1 MENINAIIEIGSFS
15 IKTIIYSNLDNNP
28 KIEGIG
34 KSNTQGYNGNEIN
47 SFDEFIDSIKRSI
60 VQAEKQA
67 NCIIKECFVLFGNKS
82 IKINKFKNSIILD
95 GSIVENNDLR
105 KLSKVE
111 MKSNDNY
118 NQNLYRSHYQID
130 NDLITDNPLGISCN
144 KLSMISL
151 ISMIDKKQI
160 NIINN
165 IFQKLKIKIINFIDS
180 TTSYF
185 FYLKNKKISK
195 KNLILIDFGFNHINV
210 LLIKNKQLSFTKNLP
225 LGCRLISDDL
235 VKMLNISF
243 DFAEKL
249 KISTIDLHNDRNPS
263 IEIPVWEEFGNNIKN
278 KIEHNYV
285 KKIITSRLDEI
296 FNLVFK
302 ILPEDKNF
310 YSYLFT
316 GGGSKIKNFQSYF
329 RLKFGHDIQYLDP
342 PSSSGIPKVLNDSS
356 FMSIYCAYWLQTSKS
371 HKKEDFLKKI
381 DSFSNKIWYK
391 RFVDLL

>member
-1 MENINAIIEIGSFS
+1 MDNYQTIVEIGSFS
-15 IKTIIYSNLDNNP
+15 IKTIIYSENN
-28 KIEGIG
+28 KEFQIVGTG
-34 KSNTQGYNGNEIN
+34 KSKTQGYTGNEIEN
-47 SFDEFIDSIKRSI
+47 IDDFIHCIKNSI

-67 NCIIKECFVLFGNKS
+67 NYIIKDTYLLITNKS
-82 IKINKFKNSIILD
+82 INIKKIKKDLMLNGAII
-95 GSIVENNDLR
+95 EKNDLK
-105 KLSKVE
+105 KLSKINISKNE
-111 MKSNDNY
+111 NFY
-118 NQNLYRSHYQID
+118 QNLYTSHFLID
-130 NDLITDNPLGISCN
+130 DNFVTDNPIGLNSQ
-144 KLSMISL
+144 KLSIIYLLSL
-151 ISMIDKKQI
+151 IDGKQLKLL
-160 NIINN
+160 NN
-165 IFQKLKIKIINFIDS
+165 IFQKLQIKIINYLDS

-195 KNLILIDFGFNHINV
+195 KNLILIDFGFNHTNI
-210 LLIKNKQLSFTKNLP
+210 LMIKNKQLSFIKNLP
-225 LGCRLISDDL
+225 IGSRLISDDL
-235 VKMLNISF
+235 VKMLNVSF

-249 KISTIDLHNDRNPS
+249 KISTIDLHEDRNPT

-296 FNLVFK
+296 FNLIFK
-302 ILPEDKNF
+302 TLPDKKNF

-316 GGGSKIKNFQSYF
+316 GGGGRIKNFQSYF
-329 RLKFGHDIQYLDP
+329 RLKFGHDIQYLEP

>member
-1 MENINAIIEIGSFS
+1 MENINTIIEIGSFS
-15 IKTIIYSNLDNNP
+15 IKTIIYSNSEKNS

-47 SFDEFIDSIKRSI
+47 SFDEFIESIKKSL

-67 NCIIKECFVLFGNKS
+67 NLIIKECYVLLGNKS
-82 IKINKFKNSIILD
+82 IKINKFKNSLSLD

-105 KLSKVE
+105 KLSKLKI
-111 MKSNDNY
+111 KSQDNF
-118 NQNLYRSHYQID
+118 NQNFYTSHYQID

-165 IFQKLKIKIINFIDS
+165 IFQKLKIKIINYIDT

-195 KNLILIDFGFNHINV
+195 KNLILIDFGFNHINI
-210 LLIKNKQLSFTKNLP
+210 LMIKNKQLSFIKNLP
-225 LGCRLISDDL
+225 IGSRLISDDL
-235 VKMLNISF
+235 VKMLNVSF

-249 KISTIDLHNDRNPS
+249 KISTIDLHNDRNPT

-278 KIEHNYV
+278 KIEHNYI

-296 FNLVFK
+296 FNLIFK
-302 ILPEDKNF
+302 TLPDDKNF

-316 GGGSKIKNFQSYF
+316 GGGSRIKNFQSYF
-329 RLKFGHDIQYLDP
+329 RLKFGHDIQYLEP

-356 FMSIYCAYWLQTSKS
+356 FMSIYSAYWLQSSKS
-371 HKKEDFLKKI
+371 YKKEDFLKKI

>member
-1 MENINAIIEIGSFS
+1 MENIKTIIEIGSFS
-15 IKTIIYSNLDNNP
+15 IKTIIYSNLDNNS
-28 KIEGIG
+28 KIEGTG

-67 NCIIKECFVLFGNKS
+67 NFIIKECFVLLGNKS
-82 IKINKFKNSIILD
+82 IKIKKFKNSISLD

-105 KLSKVE
+105 KLSNVKIKFNE
-111 MKSNDNY
+111 NY
-118 NQNLYRSHYQID
+118 NQNLYTSHYQID

-144 KLSMISL
+144 KLSMISI

-195 KNLILIDFGFNHINV
+195 KNLILIDFGFNHINIIM
-210 LLIKNKQLSFTKNLP
+210 IKNKQLSFIKNLP
-225 LGCRLISDDL
+225 IGCRLISDDL
-235 VKMLNISF
+235 VKMLNVSF

-249 KISTIDLHNDRNPS
+249 KISTIDLHDNRNPT

-296 FNLVFK
+296 FNLIFK
-302 ILPEDKNF
+302 ILPDDKNF
-310 YSYLFT
+310 YSFLFT

-329 RLKFGHDIQYLDP
+329 RLKFGHDIQYLEP
-342 PSSSGIPKVLNDSS
+342 PSTSGIPKVLNDSS

>member
-1 MENINAIIEIGSFS
+1 MENINTIIEIGSFS
-15 IKTIIYSNLDNNP
+15 IKTIIYSNSEKNS

-47 SFDEFIDSIKRSI
+47 SFDEFIESIKKSL

-67 NCIIKECFVLFGNKS
+67 NLIIKECYVLLGNKS
-82 IKINKFKNSIILD
+82 IKINKFKNSLTLD

-105 KLSKVE
+105 KLSKLE
-111 MKSNDNY
+111 IKLQDNF
-118 NQNLYRSHYQID
+118 NQNFYTSHYQID

-165 IFQKLKIKIINFIDS
+165 IFQKLKIKIINYIDT

-185 FYLKNKKISK
+185 FYLKNKKLSK
-195 KNLILIDFGFNHINV
+195 KDLILIDFGFNHINI
-210 LLIKNKQLSFTKNLP
+210 LMIKNKQLFFIKNLP
-225 LGCRLISDDL
+225 IGSRLISDDL
-235 VKMLNISF
+235 VKMLNVSF

-249 KISTIDLHNDRNPS
+249 KISTIDLHDDRNPT

-296 FNLVFK
+296 FNLIFK
-302 ILPEDKNF
+302 TLPDDKNF

-316 GGGSKIKNFQSYF
+316 GGGSRIKNFQSYF
-329 RLKFGHDIQYLDP
+329 RLKFGHDIQYLEP

-356 FMSIYCAYWLQTSKS
+356 FMSIYCAYWLQTGKS